1 MKRCLFNAM
10 FGVGFTFL
18 MTDLLLFPI
27 SQTVFVHSLKKM
39 ALHVLQNCEM
49 VCLPLLDLVLGK
61 YRLKAKLH
69 KCTRFVP
76 CNSSVSCAAPTN
88 EEPGVDSGINTVPL
102 HTVHCAKTVPA
113 ASEASKGAQIPA
125 PFLEVPSAVLREIN
139 LNSSQ
144 DYKSYKARS

>member
-1 MKRCLFNAM
+1 MKRRLINAM
-10 FGVGFTFL
+10 FGVGFAFL

-27 SQTVFVHSLKKM
+27 SQTVFVHSLKRM
-39 ALHVLQNCEM
+39 TLHVLQNCEM
-49 VCLPLLDLVLGK
+49 VCLQLLDLVLGN

-76 CNSSVSCAAPTN
+76 CNSSLSCAAPTN

-102 HTVHCAKTVPA
+102 HTVHCANTVPA

-125 PFLEVPSAVLREIN
+125 PFS
-139 LNSSQ
+139 
-144 DYKSYKARS
+144 